1 MRNSFNF
8 LLIALIC
15 MDSCFLVMAICE
27 SFRKGFALT
36 STLHLVMFPYFL
48 YPLLSIAVTASIYM
62 TVAIALERYIAVHY
76 PIDYSQ
82 VRAHK
87 NVFYVLPC
95 NKKRIL
101 MHYNQD
107 LIGFDLFLLEK
118 TYKNRPCKC
127 FEECSTFIE
136 FFHTYYT
143 VLSRS
148 QLKQSVVLNFF

>member
-1 MRNSFNF
+1 
-8 LLIALIC
+8 

-107 LIGFDLFLLEK
+107 LIGFDLFFVRKNLQNSLL
-118 TYKNRPCKC
+118 
-127 FEECSTFIE
+127 
-136 FFHTYYT
+136 
-143 VLSRS
+143 
-148 QLKQSVVLNFF
+148 

>member
-107 LIGFDLFLLEK
+107 LIGFDLF
-118 TYKNRPCKC
+118 C
-127 FEECSTFIE
+127 
-136 FFHTYYT
+136 
-143 VLSRS
+143 
-148 QLKQSVVLNFF
+148 